1 MRTLN
6 KNLAA
11 VAALTAG
18 ALGSAHAAL
27 PDSTAIVTAIT
38 ADAASA
44 AGVGAA
50 VLAVVMPLS
59 IGFALLVKFIK
70 KGTRG

>member
-1 MRTLN
+1 MFKKISGSLV
-6 KNLAA
+6 A
-11 VAALTAG
+11 VAAMVA
-18 ALGSAHAAL
+18 GSAHAAL
-27 PDSTAIVTAIT
+27 PDSAAILAAIT
-38 ADAASA
+38 ADAGSA

>member
-1 MRTLN
+1 MKTKL
-6 KNLAA
+6 LALA
-11 VAALTAG
+11 SLSVAAM
-18 ALGSAHAAL
+18 GSAHAAL

-38 ADAASA
+38 TDVASA
-44 AGVGAA
+44 AGVGAS

>member
-1 MRTLN
+1 MKFN
-6 KNLAA
+6 KKALAA
-11 VAALTAG
+11 LATFGAAA
-18 ALGSAHAAL
+18 SSHAAL
-27 PDSTAIVTAIT
+27 PDSASIVSAIST
-38 ADAASA
+38 DAAAA

>member
-1 MRTLN
+1 MKSKLLALAV
-6 KNLAA
+6 LAA
-11 VAALTAG
+11 SV
-18 ALGSAHAAL
+18 GSANAAL
-27 PDSTAIVTAIT
+27 PDSAAIVTAIT

>member
-1 MRTLN
+1 MFQ
-6 KNLAA
+6 KKALAFVATTGA
-11 VAALTAG
+11 VM
-18 ALGSAHAAL
+18 GSAHAAL
-27 PDSTAIVTAIT
+27 PDSTAIVTAIN

>member
-1 MRTLN
+1 MNRN
-6 KNLAA
+6 FKKYA
-11 VAALTAG
+11 VAALVMTG
-18 ALGSAHAAL
+18 AVAAHAAL
-27 PDSTAIVTAIT
+27 PAGAAAIATSVG
-38 ADAASA
+38 ADAAEA
-44 AGVGAA
+44 AGIGAT

>member
-1 MRTLN
+1 MF
-6 KNLAA
+6 KKIAPVLA
-11 VAALTAG
+11 VTFGTFAA
-18 ALGSAHAAL
+18 SAHAAL
-27 PDSTAIVTAIT
+27 PDSAAIVTAIST
-38 ADAASA
+38 DAASA

-70 KGTRG
+70 KGTKG

>member
-1 MRTLN
+1 MFK

-11 VAALTAG
+11 ALAITMG
-18 ALGSAHAAL
+18 ALSSAHAAL
-27 PDSTAIVTAIT
+27 PDSTAIVTAVST
-38 ADAASA
+38 DAASA

-50 VLAVVMPLS
+50 ILAVVMPLS
-59 IGFALLVKFIK
+59 IGFTLLVKFIK

>member
-1 MRTLN
+1 MKFN
-6 KNLAA
+6 KKALAA
-11 VAALTAG
+11 LATLGAAA
-18 ALGSAHAAL
+18 SSHAAL
-27 PDSTAIVTAIT
+27 PDSSAIVSAIGT
-38 ADAASA
+38 DAAAA
-44 AGVGAA
+44 AGIGAA